1 MRAIKPYAYFKEI
14 RRQTI
19 KKNPRLAKSG
29 YQLLTTLLGFVSA
42 IKVGLSSHH
51 SLRRVLLVG
60 GQSKEL
66 RIWYGGEGLF
76 FQKIV
81 RRSTNLLYI

>member
-1 MRAIKPYAYFKEI
+1 MRTL
-14 RRQTI
+14 RRLGD
-19 KKNPRLAKSG
+19 K
-29 YQLLTTLLGFVSA
+29 LLGKILDWRSQVISCSYNVAKFCICY

-51 SLRRVLLVG
+51 WLRRVLLVG